1 MKAVYALYS
10 TGDAAQR
17 AVNSLRSAGYGDH
30 EITVI
35 TGAPMEEYEFS
46 HIGRHSFQWYVAA
59 GGGLIGMLLSSAF
72 VMFAERDWPINV
84 GNMPIVAW
92 YPNLI
97 VVFEMT
103 MLGAI
108 LATVLML
115 IIAGGLGRRM
125 PALYDPEVTNGKILV
140 GIADPGDARR
150 GDVERALL
158 AGSGAQLKT
167 I

>member
-10 TGDAAQR
+10 NGDAAQR

-35 TGAPMEEYEFS
+35 SGAPMEEYEFS
-46 HIGRHSFQWYVAA
+46 HIGRHSFQWYIACA
-59 GGGLIGMLLSSAF
+59 GGLLGMLASAAF
-72 VMFAERDWPINV
+72 VRFAEQDWPIV
-84 GNMPIVAW
+84 VANMPIVAW

-97 VVFEMT
+97 IVFEMT

-108 LATVLML
+108 LATVGNLVL
-115 IIAGGLGRRM
+115 TAGLGRRM

-140 GIADPGDARR
+140 GIASPKDGALA
-150 GDVERALL
+150 DVERALL
-158 AGSGAQLKT
+158 VAPGAQLKT

>member
-1 MKAVYALYS
+1 MTAVYALYS

-35 TGAPMEEYEFS
+35 SGAPMEEYEFS
-46 HIGRHSFQWYVAA
+46 HIGRHSFQWYIAA
-59 GGGLIGMLLSSAF
+59 GGGLIGLLLSSLF
-72 VMFAERDWPINV
+72 ITYAEKDWPLNV
-84 GNMPIVAW
+84 GNMPTVAW

-108 LATVLML
+108 LATVLTL
-115 IIAGGLGRRM
+115 IIVGGLGRKM

-140 GIADPGDARR
+140 GIADPGDAKRA
-150 GDVERALL
+150 DIERALL
-158 AGSGAQLKT
+158 TGTGAQLKT